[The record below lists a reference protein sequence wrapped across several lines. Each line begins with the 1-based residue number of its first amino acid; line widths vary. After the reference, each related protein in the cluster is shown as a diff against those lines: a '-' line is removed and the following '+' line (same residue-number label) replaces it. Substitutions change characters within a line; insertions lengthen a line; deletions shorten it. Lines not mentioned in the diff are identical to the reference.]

1 MSKLSKINNHT
12 SMPLAI
18 IIGILASIIITII
31 GMLLCTALI
40 NGGSITEHTMS
51 IMCPIIWFLASFA
64 GAVLSSLIA
73 GRQYLV
79 ACGVPAVCYFVIL
92 FAVSAMFLDGQ
103 YETIGWGI
111 LSDLLATILAI
122 MLFLKKGSGK
132 KTKFKF
138 RPI

>member
-1 MSKLSKINNHT
+1 MSKLSKKNNHA

-18 IIGILASIIITII
+18 IIGILASITVTVV
-31 GMLLCTALI
+31 GMILCTALI
-40 NGGSITEHTMS
+40 NGGSMTEQTMS
-51 IMCPIIWFLASFA
+51 IMCPIVWALASFA
-64 GAVLSSLIA
+64 GAVLSALIA

-79 ACGVPAVCYFVIL
+79 ACGVPAMCYFVIL
-92 FAVSAMFLDGQ
+92 FAVSAMFLDGR

-111 LSDLLATILAI
+111 LSDLLAAILAI
-122 MLFLKKGSGK
+122 LLFLKKGSGK